1 MIENP
6 IDTAERCRHS
16 LMCRHVCPVGNLT
29 RRETLTPHGWAQL
42 ISLER
47 RGLSTWNDETVDALY
62 SCADCGNCRSHCVTS
77 QPLPEAIVAARAEV
91 VERRAAPPVVY
102 EIEARLREWENPHV
116 REKPAPSGD
125 RADVALFVGDDVHF
139 LRPSVLEAALKLLA
153 AVGIE
158 PALIGK
164 GRNSGYLASSL
175 GLPDLARTLAGAN
188 LDELKATGARRLF
201 VLAPGDYFAFGQMY
215 DERLGISMAPEVEVT
230 EVVPFLAVQLETGAL
245 HLNES
250 DESGMYAYIDP
261 THSVRVA
268 GRHAAPRRLLGA
280 VLQNPPGELFWRK
293 ERAYPCGNLALE
305 FTRPTLSQALTESR
319 LEDALSR
326 GVQGVITECAGSLVH
341 LEKHAPGFDLRVHGL
356 YELLSANLAS

>member
-1 MIENP
+1 
-6 IDTAERCRHS
+6 
-16 LMCRHVCPVGNLT
+16 
-29 RRETLTPHGWAQL
+29 
-42 ISLER
+42 
-47 RGLSTWNDETVDALY
+47 
-62 SCADCGNCRSHCVTS
+62 
-77 QPLPEAIVAARAEV
+77 
-91 VERRAAPPVVY
+91 
-102 EIEARLREWENPHV
+102 V
-116 REKPAPSGD
+116 R
-125 RADVALFVGDDVHF
+125 F

-280 VLQNPPGELFWRK
+280 VLQSPPAELFWRK